1 MLRSISETGN
11 EEELL
16 NYKIRIHDELGNAI
30 LRTRKALRSDDIS
43 KESVQN
49 IVYGWANTIGAF
61 EKNLLESKTNEGSG
75 YKDLVSQAKSFN
87 VNLVFKGNFPKD
99 DALAVRLVRET
110 MYNSIRHAYADN
122 ITVNTLERPDSF
134 HIQISDDGKKK
145 VDSIKEGGGL
155 SSLRKAIE
163 ERNGELKIIANGRVR
178 ILAILKK

>member
-1 MLRSISETGN
+1 
-11 EEELL
+11 
-16 NYKIRIHDELGNAI
+16 
-30 LRTRKALRSDDIS
+30 
-43 KESVQN
+43 
-49 IVYGWANTIGAF
+49 
-61 EKNLLESKTNEGSG
+61 
-75 YKDLVSQAKSFN
+75 
-87 VNLVFKGNFPKD
+87 
-99 DALAVRLVRET
+99 

-122 ITVNTLERPDSF
+122 IKVNTLERPDSY